1 MDGAIGN
8 REVLTDSFDLPLACA
23 RAFRLFTARGERLW
37 VDGWDPRIFADG
49 ADDTAVGTVF
59 QTRDAAGRAT
69 TWVVVDAHPP
79 LEIRYARV
87 ADSLSSGTVHVM
99 LAERATGCTVTVTYD
114 LTATSREGARTLERF
129 ADEYPEFLA
138 AWRDDIVE
146 FLDREPNALESVPR

>member
-1 MDGAIGN
+1 MDAAIGF
-8 REVLTDSFDLPLACA
+8 REILTDSFDLPLGCGL
-23 RAFRLFTARGERLW
+23 AFRLFTARGERMW
-37 VDGWDPRIFADG
+37 VSGWQPAFFADG

-87 ADSLSSGTVHVM
+87 ADSLTSGTVHVM

-129 ADEYPEFLA
+129 AEEYPEFLA
-138 AWRDDIVE
+138 SWREDIVE
-146 FLDREPNALESVPR
+146 FLEREPNALAVAAR

>member
-1 MDGAIGN
+1 MDDATGF
-8 REVLTDSFDLPLACA
+8 REVLTDSFDLPLGCG

-37 VDGWDPRIFADG
+37 VSGWRPSFFVDG

-59 QTRDAAGRAT
+59 QTRDAGRAT

-87 ADSLSSGTVHVM
+87 TDSLTSGTVHVT

-114 LTATSREGARTLERF
+114 LTATSREGARALERF
-129 ADEYPEFLA
+129 SDEYPEFLA
-138 AWRDDIVE
+138 SWRDDIVE
-146 FLDREPNALESVPR
+146 FLEREPDALEAAVR